1 MMVRPDSTSIMMD
14 FFPPVKFYNVQVHY
28 RRKFDSTCTEF
39 FFVKETKW
47 AIMLRF
53 FFGVGREPQ
62 SFVLLMMRDV
72 VRQLLDNMHLL

>member
-39 FFVKETKW
+39 FCERNEMGNNAK
-47 AIMLRF
+47 I

-62 SFVLLMMRDV
+62 SFVLLMRDV

>member
-1 MMVRPDSTSIMMD
+1 MY
-14 FFPPVKFYNVQVHY
+14 KFI
-28 RRKFDSTCTEF
+28 TEESLIRLALG

-62 SFVLLMMRDV
+62 SFVLLMRDV

>member
-14 FFPPVKFYNVQVHY
+14 FFLPSNLIMYKFI
-28 RRKFDSTCTEF
+28 TEESLIRLALSF
-39 FFVKETKW
+39 FCERNEMGNNAK
-47 AIMLRF
+47 I

>member
-1 MMVRPDSTSIMMD
+1 MY
-14 FFPPVKFYNVQVHY
+14 KFI
-28 RRKFDSTCTEF
+28 TEESLIRLALSF

-62 SFVLLMMRDV
+62 SFVLLMRDV
-72 VRQLLDNMHLL
+72 VRQLLDNMRLL

>member
-1 MMVRPDSTSIMMD
+1 MY
-14 FFPPVKFYNVQVHY
+14 KFI
-28 RRKFDSTCTEF
+28 TEESLIRLAPSF

-62 SFVLLMMRDV
+62 SFVLLMRDV

>member
-14 FFPPVKFYNVQVHY
+14 FFLPSNFIMYKFI
-28 RRKFDSTCTEF
+28 TEESLIRLALSF

-62 SFVLLMMRDV
+62 SFVLLMRDV

>member
-1 MMVRPDSTSIMMD
+1 MY
-14 FFPPVKFYNVQVHY
+14 KFI
-28 RRKFDSTCTEF
+28 TEESLIRLALS

-62 SFVLLMMRDV
+62 SFVLLMRDV